1 MGSGRVIRTGSG
13 VCLPLIE
20 NIGQLSLVST
30 HVNCG
35 KKKNGKKEEM
45 SRVFGGRKAL
55 MAGGGGLERDAGG
68 SAGGWVLIAS
78 KNKKGKK

>member
-35 KKKNGKKEEM
+35 KKKKNGKKEEM

-55 MAGGGGLERDAGG
+55 MAGGSRKRCGWECRGLGADCIKE
-68 SAGGWVLIAS
+68 
-78 KNKKGKK
+78 